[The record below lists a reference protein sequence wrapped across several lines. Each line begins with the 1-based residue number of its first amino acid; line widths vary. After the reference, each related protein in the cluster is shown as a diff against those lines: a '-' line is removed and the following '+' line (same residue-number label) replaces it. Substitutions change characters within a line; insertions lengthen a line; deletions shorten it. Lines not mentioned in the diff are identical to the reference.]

1 MSDKFDFD
9 VDVAQLADVDPDA
22 LAALRVGQRLTIAR
36 HGEDGNLLLCNELG
50 IKLAPLSQAQT
61 AARCLQS
68 KVIVRAIKRDTT
80 SGTIQRLQARLYR
93 TEDAGVVGN
102 STGRYIA
109 ALEHA
114 ASEGNA
120 QVASVSEEE
129 NDYRLRRVQ
138 YQALAD
144 SEQLRAML
152 ANPHLQ
158 VVLAKIDNATDREQV
173 LAAQL
178 ETPDFQDFVS
188 QVLKSLDPERVPAT
202 AATVAAV
209 AMAT

>member
-1 MSDKFDFD
+1 MSG
-9 VDVAQLADVDPDA
+9 A
-22 LAALRVGQRLTIAR
+22 
-36 HGEDGNLLLCNELG
+36 
-50 IKLAPLSQAQT
+50 
-61 AARCLQS
+61 
-68 KVIVRAIKRDTT
+68 
-80 SGTIQRLQARLYR
+80 IQRLQARIYR
-93 TEDAGVVGN
+93 TEDAGVVEN
-102 STGRYIA
+102 STGRAVAIAAHIA

-114 ASEGNA
+114 ASAGNA
-120 QVASVSEEE
+120 QVVSVSEEE
-129 NDYRLRRVQ
+129 NDYKLGRVQ

-158 VVLAKIDNATDREQV
+158 VVLAKIDNATDREQM

-178 ETPDFQDFVS
+178 ENPDFQDFVS

>member
-1 MSDKFDFD
+1 MSDKLDID
-9 VDVAQLADVDPDA
+9 IDVAHLTDADPDA

-36 HGEDGNLLLCNELG
+36 HSEDGVLLLCNELG
-50 IKLAPLSQAQT
+50 VRLAPLSETQLMAN
-61 AARCLQS
+61 CLQS
-68 KVIVRAIKRDTT
+68 KAIVRAIKRDIT
-80 SGTIQRLQARLYR
+80 SGAIQQLQARIYR
-93 TEDAGVVGN
+93 VEDAGRPLAGVAPI
-102 STGRYIA
+102 TA
-109 ALEHA
+109 AEDA
-114 ASEGNA
+114 APAGNA
-120 QVASVSEEE
+120 QVVSASEDH
-129 NDYRLRRVQ
+129 NDYKLRKAQ

-158 VVLAKIDNATDREQV
+158 LVLAQIDDATDRERA

-209 AMAT
+209 AMATR